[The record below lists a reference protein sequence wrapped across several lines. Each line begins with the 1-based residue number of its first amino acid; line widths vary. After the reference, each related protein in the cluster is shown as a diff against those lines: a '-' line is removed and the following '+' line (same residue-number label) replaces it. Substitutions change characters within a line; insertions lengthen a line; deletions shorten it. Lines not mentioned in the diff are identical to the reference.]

1 MGKHRRAPEKK
12 ATYGEVI
19 AIREFR
25 ALWYG
30 QALSL
35 LGDQLAQVALAVLV
49 YERTRS
55 PLATAAVY
63 ALTYLPQIVGGPF
76 LAGLADRFP
85 RRRVMISCDILRGVL
100 VALMAVPGMPL
111 PAVCLLVFF
120 VVLLSAPFSAARAA
134 LLPEVLEGDRYVAG
148 SALQNMTNQAM
159 QMLGFAAG
167 GAMIAILGPYR
178 ALAIDAASFLFSALI
193 LASGVRR
200 RRTAAKSGRRA
211 SMWTMTKAGATL
223 VFGDRKLR
231 TLVLFAW
238 LCGFY
243 VLPEGIAVP
252 YAIALYGGAN
262 TPPGIEATWER
273 GHVPSKDSGSAGSAE
288 GGGTEPVDIDGTAL
302 TSGATPFDTGGI
314 DWGAIF
320 LDGGALPVP
329 VIAGLLMAAMPT
341 GTVLGAF
348 LFSRFVSPSGRLRAM
363 GWLAMLSCAPLI
375 GCAMRPPLA
384 VVLVLWVA
392 SGIGGAYQLAANA
405 AFVQCVPAERR
416 GQAFGLVQS
425 GLMAAQGIGI
435 LVGGLATEKLGPEP
449 VVALAGVSGLTVA
462 AVLAMVWAE
471 SRGDLLTR
479 VRAQATA

>member
-1 MGKHRRAPEKK
+1 MGARLPGRHRRASERQ
-12 ATYGEVI
+12 ATYGEVV

-30 QALSL
+30 QGLSL

-49 YERTRS
+49 FNRTGS

-63 ALTYLPQIVGGPF
+63 ALTYLPSIVGGP
-76 LAGLADRFP
+76 LLSGLADRFA
-85 RRRVMISCDILRGVL
+85 RRRVMIVCDLLRALL
-100 VALMAVPGMPL
+100 VAVMAVPGMPFAAL
-111 PAVCLLVFF
+111 CVLVFF

-134 LLPEVLEGDRYVAG
+134 LLPEILLGDRYVAG
-148 SALQNMTNQAM
+148 SALQNMTNQAI

-167 GAMIAILGPYR
+167 GAMIAFMGPYR
-178 ALAIDAASFLFSALI
+178 ALALDAATFLASALI
-193 LASGVRR
+193 IVSGVRR
-200 RRTAAKSGRRA
+200 RPAAGRTDGSKP
-211 SMWTMTKAGATL
+211 SMWTMTRAGASL

-252 YAIALYGGAN
+252 YAAQLA
-262 TPPGIEATWER
+262 
-273 GHVPSKDSGSAGSAE
+273 SG
-288 GGGTEPVDIDGTAL
+288 TT
-302 TSGATPFDTGGI
+302 
-314 DWGAIF
+314 
-320 LDGGALPVP
+320 LPVP
-329 VIAGLLMAAMPT
+329 VITGLLMAAMPT
-341 GTVLGAF
+341 GTVIGAL

-363 GWLAMLSCAPLI
+363 GWLSMLTCAPLI
-375 GCAMRPPLA
+375 VCAMRPPLI
-384 VVLVLWVA
+384 VVLALWVL

-435 LVGGLATEKLGPEP
+435 LIGGFAAERLGPEP
-449 VVALAGVSGLTVA
+449 VVALAGISGVTVA
-462 AVLAMVWAE
+462 AVLAMMWTE
-471 SRGDLLTR
+471 SRGDIVAR
-479 VRAQATA
+479 VRAQAAA